1 MRNKRINLLTS
12 NMNLNDYLNKKRR
25 KAKST
30 QLKFKKN
37 ERAKQKSSL
46 SNLEYM
52 TITNNFSFNE
62 NQKEVDQKIV
72 INKHI
77 LKVLSQITE
86 NGISQF
92 GYTKKMNE
100 NEIESDKFKYIDI
113 SNDNINTYQA
123 KNEKM
128 TYEEGYINDVDENN
142 ILDCY
147 QKVKN
152 TYNQRQFNKESSMRN
167 EYFKRLSF
175 QKIDYVLMNSN
186 NISKEKIVP
195 NDKEKKSF
203 LTEKFI
209 KY

>member
-100 NEIESDKFKYIDI
+100 NEIQIDKFKYIDI